1 MCNRFSI
8 LAIFLILLSIQ
19 IKSQEIDEEF
29 KQKILLY
36 LSSDK
41 GSVVWAG
48 VDYTIQFKLYEA
60 IQVLENIIWKQE
72 VPIQLSILW
81 AMAYLNAPNTQQL
94 AIAFI
99 DSVDFYNSSRFFG
112 SENKLSAK
120 AHVNQ
125 ALFYIND
132 YSQADY
138 VMQQLRVKPYDVES
152 IWLLPN
158 LIRNVPQYENEAK
171 SILINAANN
180 SEDYRIRF
188 NAVHQLEEVYGAE
201 MIPIYINFFKNVE
214 ESGKE
219 FSSSRIISFEFLC
232 KYNYDGL
239 ENLIKEQIYNEP
251 AAVYKRYFIDTLF
264 NRYGNP
270 ENLNYIVNF
279 YNWETDSLAKRF
291 VSHALENF
299 TPKEFPMNITLPE
312 MIDSL
317 KIITNKTFAFQWIDS
332 TTKNLLNYNLDN
344 AKTKILN
351 SDSIFCANYIKQYQD
366 LVNFE
371 FQDTLNTTPEFVTLE
386 GWQFL
391 YYYAQYIL
399 DRLPEPQAN
408 PNLLVNLKNSF
419 GVQIPAGNVTYYE
432 SATSGW
438 KDAVNN
444 GDGTFTVI
452 TTKSTVSIRMFYE
465 FANQTVHNV
474 PAQNNTYTFTT
485 VNTAVQ
491 LKNSSGN
498 LMPAPSGDQGTVQY
512 YADAWRTFGTTTN
525 GVAYKE
531 LLPINYSFR
540 MTYEYI
546 PNDKQQDISTN
557 STVTFTTVLCTL
569 KVTNANNQ
577 PLAGASTKYYSTAW
591 RDIGLT
597 NSEGII
603 TKELLPK
610 NLSFRATYGNV
621 SLDKQQ
627 DISVNILVEIQL
639 NVP

>member
-546 PNDKQQDISTN
+546 PNDKQQDISVN
-557 STVTFTTVLCTL
+557 STVTFTTVLCT
-569 KVTNANNQ
+569 V
-577 PLAGASTKYYSTAW
+577 
-591 RDIGLT
+591 
-597 NSEGII
+597 
-603 TKELLPK
+603 
-610 NLSFRATYGNV
+610 
-621 SLDKQQ
+621 
-627 DISVNILVEIQL
+627 
-639 NVP
+639 

>member
-408 PNLLVNLKNSF
+408 PNLLVNLKNSL
-419 GVQIPAGNVTYYE
+419 GNQIPASNVMYYE

-452 TTKSTVSIRMFYE
+452 TTKPTVSVRMFYE
-465 FANQTVHNV
+465 YANQTVHNV
-474 PAQNNTYTFTT
+474 TAQNNTYTFIT
-485 VNTAVQ
+485 VNAAVE
-491 LKNSSGN
+491 LRNSSGN

-512 YADAWRTFGTTTN
+512 YADAWRTFGTTSN

-540 MTYEYI
+540 MTYEYV
-546 PNDKQQDISTN
+546 PNDKQQDISVN
-557 STVTFTTVLCTL
+557 STVTFATVLCTL
-569 KVTNANNQ
+569 KVTNFNNQ

>member
-299 TPKEFPMNITLPE
+299 TPKEFPMNITLPQ

-351 SDSIFCANYIKQYQD
+351 SDSIFCANYIKQYQE
-366 LVNFE
+366 VVSFE
-371 FQDTLNTTPEFVTLE
+371 FQDTLNTTPQFVTME

-391 YYYAQYIL
+391 YNISQYIL
-399 DRLPEPQAN
+399 DRLPEPQSN
-408 PNLLVNLKNSF
+408 PNLLVNLKNSL
-419 GVQIPAGNVTYYE
+419 GTQIPASNVMYYE

-452 TTKSTVSIRMFYE
+452 TTKPAVSIRMFYE
-465 FANQTVHNV
+465 YANQTVHNV

-485 VNTAVQ
+485 VNTAVE
-491 LKNSSGN
+491 LRSSSGN
-498 LMPAPSGDQGTVQY
+498 LIPAPSGDQGTVQY
-512 YADAWRTFGTTTN
+512 YAGAWRSFGTTTN

-531 LLPINYSFR
+531 LLPVNYSFR
-540 MTYEYI
+540 MTYEYVPI
-546 PNDKQQDISTN
+546 DKQQDISVN
-557 STVTFTTVLCTL
+557 STVTFSTVLCTV
-569 KVTNANNQ
+569 KVTNLNNQ
-577 PLAGASTKYYSTAW
+577 PLAGATTKYYSTAW

-597 NSEGII
+597 NAEGII

-627 DISVNILVEIQL
+627 DIGVNSLVEIQL

>member
-557 STVTFTTVLCTL
+557 STVTFTTVL
-569 KVTNANNQ
+569 
-577 PLAGASTKYYSTAW
+577 
-591 RDIGLT
+591 
-597 NSEGII
+597 
-603 TKELLPK
+603 
-610 NLSFRATYGNV
+610 
-621 SLDKQQ
+621 
-627 DISVNILVEIQL
+627 
-639 NVP
+639 

>member
-72 VPIQLSILW
+72 MPIQLSILW

-317 KIITNKTFAFQWIDS
+317 KIITNKTFAFQWID
-332 TTKNLLNYNLDN
+332 KVLL
-344 AKTKILN
+344 KIYL
-351 SDSIFCANYIKQYQD
+351 ITIWIMQ
-366 LVNFE
+366 
-371 FQDTLNTTPEFVTLE
+371 
-386 GWQFL
+386 
-391 YYYAQYIL
+391 
-399 DRLPEPQAN
+399 RL
-408 PNLLVNLKNSF
+408 
-419 GVQIPAGNVTYYE
+419 
-432 SATSGW
+432 
-438 KDAVNN
+438 
-444 GDGTFTVI
+444 
-452 TTKSTVSIRMFYE
+452 
-465 FANQTVHNV
+465 
-474 PAQNNTYTFTT
+474 
-485 VNTAVQ
+485 
-491 LKNSSGN
+491 
-498 LMPAPSGDQGTVQY
+498 
-512 YADAWRTFGTTTN
+512 
-525 GVAYKE
+525 
-531 LLPINYSFR
+531 
-540 MTYEYI
+540 
-546 PNDKQQDISTN
+546 
-557 STVTFTTVLCTL
+557 
-569 KVTNANNQ
+569 
-577 PLAGASTKYYSTAW
+577 KY
-591 RDIGLT
+591 
-597 NSEGII
+597 
-603 TKELLPK
+603 
-610 NLSFRATYGNV
+610 
-621 SLDKQQ
+621 
-627 DISVNILVEIQL
+627 
-639 NVP
+639 